1 MKTLIHAALLAS
13 LAAPL
18 AWSAGTVKV
27 YTPDSEKPKTL
38 TNAEHLLDLV
48 GQPRLANSWWP
59 GAVIGE
65 RQATVKAE
73 QEHRALLARLTSLA
87 EQEDGDDAAAINSV
101 RQQLQVLKVTG
112 RQKVNLDPDEVRVT
126 EKGNPTLE
134 GEYTLWLPV
143 KPTTVTVMGLI
154 SSPGKKPFTPGRD
167 VASYLDEQ
175 SLLSGADNSYAWII
189 YPDGHTQKA
198 PVAYWNK
205 RHIEPMPGSI
215 IFVGFADH
223 FWTKAY
229 DGLNADILHSLTQRI
244 PEE

>member
-1 MKTLIHAALLAS
+1 MKTLIHVALLAS

-38 TNAEHLLDLV
+38 THAEHLLDLV

-59 GAVIGE
+59 GAVISE
-65 RQATVKAE
+65 RQATVAAE
-73 QEHRALLARLTSLA
+73 QQHHALLARLTGLA
-87 EQEDGDDAAAINSV
+87 EQEDGDDAAAINNV
-101 RQQLQVLKVTG
+101 RQQLQALKVTG
-112 RQKVNLDPDEVRVT
+112 RQKVNLDPDEVRVA

-175 SLLSGADNSYAWII
+175 SLLSGADNSYAWVV
-189 YPDGHTQKA
+189 YPDGRTQKA

-215 IFVGFADH
+215 LFVGFADSL
-223 FWTKAY
+223 WTNKYEA
-229 DGLNADILHSLTQRI
+229 LNAAILRSLSQRR
-244 PEE
+244 PE

>member
-1 MKTLIHAALLAS
+1 MKTLFRIALIAS
-13 LAAPL
+13 LTSPL

-27 YTPDSEKPKTL
+27 YTPDNAQPKTL

-48 GQPRLANSWWP
+48 GQPRLANGWWP
-59 GAVIGE
+59 GAVISE
-65 RQATVKAE
+65 RQASVEAE
-73 QEHRALLARLTSLA
+73 QKQRALLARLTGLA

-101 RQQLQVLKVTG
+101 RQQIQALKVTG
-112 RQKVNLDPDEVRVT
+112 RQLINLDPDKVRVA
-126 EKGNPTLE
+126 ENGNPTLE
-134 GEYTLWLPV
+134 GEYSLWLPAQ
-143 KPTTVTVMGLI
+143 PTTVTVMGLI

-175 SLLSGADNSYAWII
+175 SLLSGADNSYAWVL
-189 YPDGHTQKA
+189 YPDGRTQKA

-205 RHIEPMPGSI
+205 RHIEPMPGSV

-229 DGLNADILHSLTQRI
+229 DGLNADILHTLMQRI
-244 PEE
+244 PD

>member
-1 MKTLIHAALLAS
+1 MKTLFRIALIAS
-13 LAAPL
+13 LTSPL

-27 YTPDSEKPKTL
+27 YTPDNAQPKTL

-59 GAVIGE
+59 GAVISE
-65 RQATVKAE
+65 RQASVEAE
-73 QEHRALLARLTSLA
+73 QKQRALLARLTGLA

-101 RQQLQVLKVTG
+101 RQQLQALKVTG
-112 RQKVNLDPDEVRVT
+112 RQRINLDPDKVRVA
-126 EKGNPTLE
+126 ENGNPTLE
-134 GEYTLWLPV
+134 GEYSLWLPAQ
-143 KPTTVTVMGLI
+143 PTTVTVMGLI

-175 SLLSGADNSYAWII
+175 SLLSGADNSYAWVL
-189 YPDGHTQKA
+189 YPDGRTQKA

-205 RHIEPMPGSI
+205 RHIEPMPGSV

-229 DGLNADILHSLTQRI
+229 DGLNADILHTLMQRI
-244 PEE
+244 PD

>member
-1 MKTLIHAALLAS
+1 MKTLFRIALIAS
-13 LAAPL
+13 LTSPL

-27 YTPDSEKPKTL
+27 YTPDNAQPKTL

-59 GAVIGE
+59 GAVISE
-65 RQATVKAE
+65 RQASVEAE
-73 QEHRALLARLTSLA
+73 QKQRALLARLTGLA

-101 RQQLQVLKVTG
+101 RQQIQALKVTG
-112 RQKVNLDPDEVRVT
+112 RQRINLDPDKVRVA
-126 EKGNPTLE
+126 ENGNPTLE
-134 GEYTLWLPV
+134 GEYSLWLPAQ
-143 KPTTVTVMGLI
+143 PTTVTVMGLI
-154 SSPGKKPFTPGRD
+154 SSPGKQPFTPGRD

-175 SLLSGADNSYAWII
+175 SLLSGADNSYAWVL
-189 YPDGHTQKA
+189 YPDGRTQKA

-205 RHIEPMPGSI
+205 RHIEPMPGSV

-229 DGLNADILHSLTQRI
+229 DGLNADILHTLMQRI
-244 PEE
+244 PD

>member
-1 MKTLIHAALLAS
+1 MKTLIHAALIAS
-13 LAAPL
+13 FAAPL

-38 TNAEHLLDLV
+38 THAEHLLDLV

-59 GAVIGE
+59 GAVIAE
-65 RQATVKAE
+65 RQKTVEAE
-73 QEHRALLARLTSLA
+73 QQHKALLARLTGLA

-101 RQQLQVLKVTG
+101 RQQLQALKVTG
-112 RQKVNLDPDEVRVT
+112 RQNVNLDPDEVRGT
-126 EKGNPTLE
+126 ENGNPTLE
-134 GEYTLWLPV
+134 GDYTLWLPA

-154 SSPGKKPFTPGRD
+154 GSPGNKPFTPGRD

-175 SLLSGADNSYAWII
+175 SLLSGADNSYAWVV
-189 YPDGHTQKA
+189 YPDGHTQKT

-229 DGLNADILHSLTQRI
+229 DGLNADILHSLIQRI
-244 PEE
+244 PE

>member
-1 MKTLIHAALLAS
+1 MKTLFRIALIAS
-13 LAAPL
+13 LTSPL

-27 YTPDSEKPKTL
+27 YTPDNAQPKTL

-48 GQPRLANSWWP
+48 GQPRLANSWWS
-59 GAVIGE
+59 GAVISE
-65 RQATVKAE
+65 RQASVEAE
-73 QEHRALLARLTSLA
+73 QKQRALLARLTGLA

-101 RQQLQVLKVTG
+101 RQQIQALKVTG
-112 RQKVNLDPDEVRVT
+112 RQLINLDPDKVRVA
-126 EKGNPTLE
+126 ENGNPTLE
-134 GEYTLWLPV
+134 GEYSLWLPAQ
-143 KPTTVTVMGLI
+143 PTTVTVMGLI

-175 SLLSGADNSYAWII
+175 SLLSGADNSYAWVL
-189 YPDGHTQKA
+189 YPDGRTQKA

-205 RHIEPMPGSI
+205 RHIEPMPGSV

-229 DGLNADILHSLTQRI
+229 DGLNADILHTLMQRI
-244 PEE
+244 PD

>member
-1 MKTLIHAALLAS
+1 MKTLFRIALIAS
-13 LAAPL
+13 LTSPL

-27 YTPDSEKPKTL
+27 YTPDNAQPKTL

-59 GAVIGE
+59 GAVISE
-65 RQATVKAE
+65 RQASVEAE
-73 QEHRALLARLTSLA
+73 QKQRALLARLTGLA

-101 RQQLQVLKVTG
+101 RQQLQALKVTG
-112 RQKVNLDPDEVRVT
+112 RQRINLDPDKVRVA
-126 EKGNPTLE
+126 ENGNPTLE
-134 GEYTLWLPV
+134 GEYSLWLPAQ
-143 KPTTVTVMGLI
+143 PTTVIVMGLI

-175 SLLSGADNSYAWII
+175 SLLSGADNSYAWVL
-189 YPDGHTQKA
+189 YPDGRTQKA

-205 RHIEPMPGSI
+205 RHIEPMPGSV

-229 DGLNADILHSLTQRI
+229 DGLNADILHTLMQRI
-244 PEE
+244 PD